1 MSGSFA
7 NKRYRGS
14 AGLRNFAYLAVI
26 KFRDFGKNKIQKE
39 NTKNPR
45 NSENFF
51 PRNSE
56 NFFPRNCLI
65 LKSLKYMFKGK
76 NFSLAFINNLTEL

>member
-7 NKRYRGS
+7 NKKYRGS

-26 KFRDFGKNKIQKE
+26 KFRDFGKNKIKKE
-39 NTKNPR
+39 NKKN
-45 NSENFF
+45 

-65 LKSLKYMFKGK
+65 LKSLKYMFKGE
-76 NFSLAFINNLTEL
+76 NFSLALINNLTEL